1 QEPLSLREEFHGK
14 RFGLQHD
21 SPFNFL
27 RSQWQ
32 SEPKSQIFLVYRCL
46 LGVFFGSGSVSYTVI
61 HFQRG
66 HCFIYLTNWCF
77 FLCAFTS
84 AYAAILQTVYHFQKK
99 SWVPSS
105 WAIKCYWACF
115 WITLCTEHVVT
126 FAYWALIYPSA
137 RVRKNP
143 TCVSILYNIWTH
155 ALPLI
160 VLTVDNFVVAQPA
173 RLLHFVYPVGFC
185 LIYLGFTIIYY
196 LAGGVDFKG
205 RTTIYKFLNYSKPAK
220 AAVVSTIVL
229 CFLVVCSI
237 FQYGV
242 YRLRTRLARR
252 FGKL

>member
-1 QEPLSLREEFHGK
+1 MVSDLAFSTIRPS
-14 RFGLQHD
+14 
-21 SPFNFL
+21 
-27 RSQWQ
+27 
-32 SEPKSQIFLVYRCL
+32 IFCDP
-46 LGVFFGSGSVSYTVI
+46 SGSQSPSRTS
-61 HFQRG
+61 FW
-66 HCFIYLTNWCF
+66 FTAAFWAS
-77 FLCAFTS
+77 FLDPGPS
-84 AYAAILQTVYHFQKK
+84 LIRAYSAILQTVYHCQKE

-220 AAVVSTIVL
+220 AAVVSSIVL
-229 CFLVVCSI
+229 VLLVVCSI

-252 FGKL
+252 FGKLILDTSSSKGVL